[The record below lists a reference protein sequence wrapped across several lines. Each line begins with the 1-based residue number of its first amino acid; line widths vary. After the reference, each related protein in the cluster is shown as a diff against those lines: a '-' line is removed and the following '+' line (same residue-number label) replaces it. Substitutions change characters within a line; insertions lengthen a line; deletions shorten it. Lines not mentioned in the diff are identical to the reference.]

1 MSSSAS
7 AGPAQTEKPPTA
19 DSRQPG
25 TGRGAMELFLRN
37 PVLGPL
43 AALIIA
49 IVYFSLTTSTFANAD
64 NFSLIVQQSLVVA
77 TLALGQTLV
86 ILTSGIDLAN
96 GAILVFGTLLMA
108 KLAAGGGMSPVLALL
123 LAVVVCTA
131 LGAVSGGLV
140 TGLKLPPFIVTL
152 GMLTIVTAAGRIYS
166 EGTSWLV
173 RDGLLGWLGQKTYLF
188 GRIEV
193 TNGMTLMILM
203 YLGLWYV
210 LAHTSWGRHVYAVG
224 NDEEA
229 ARLTG
234 IHVNRTLFS
243 VYLIAGLIY
252 GIAAWQALGRI
263 PNADPNAYQSGNLDS
278 ITAVVIGGTSLFG
291 GRGGVWGTFIGA
303 FIVAVLRSG
312 LTQAGIDSLYQDI
325 ATGLL
330 VIASVALDQWARR
343 RNR

>member
-1 MSSSAS
+1 MAS
-7 AGPAQTEKPPTA
+7 TAQTDEA
-19 DSRQPG
+19 PG
-25 TGRGAMELFLRN
+25 GQRATGAGRGTLEVFLRN

-43 AALIIA
+43 AALLIA
-49 IVYFSLTTSTFANAD
+49 IVYFSFATTTFANLD

-77 TLALGQTLV
+77 TLALGQTII

-96 GAILVFGTLLMA
+96 GAILVFGTLLFA
-108 KLAAGGGMSPVLALL
+108 KLASQGMSPVAALL
-123 LAVVVCTA
+123 LGMVLCTA
-131 LGAVSGGLV
+131 LGAVSGALV

-152 GMLTIVTAAGRIYS
+152 GMLTIVTAIGRLYS
-166 EGTSWLV
+166 EGNSWPV
-173 RDGLLGWLGQKTYLF
+173 TDSLLGWLGSKSYLF
-188 GRIEV
+188 GQVEV

-203 YLGLWYV
+203 YVALWYC
-210 LAHTSWGRHVYAVG
+210 LSNTSWGRHVYAVG

-243 VYLIAGLIY
+243 VYVIAGVIY
-252 GIAAWQALGRI
+252 AVAAWQALGRI
-263 PNADPNAYQSGNLDS
+263 PNADPNAYQNGNLDS

-325 ATGLL
+325 ATGVL